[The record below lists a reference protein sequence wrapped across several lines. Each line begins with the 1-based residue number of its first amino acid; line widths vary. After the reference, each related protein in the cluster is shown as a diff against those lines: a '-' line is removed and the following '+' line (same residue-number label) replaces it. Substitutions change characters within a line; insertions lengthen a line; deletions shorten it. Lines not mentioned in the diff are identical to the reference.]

1 MKSLYIKLIAASLAL
16 SCTAALTACS
26 SSQTSSDTSSD
37 ANIGGS
43 TSVSEQENNNNTENS
58 GNSENVDSSTH
69 SDGNSADNS
78 DSSTTED
85 KPSASGNTESTV
97 SSVTYEPVKDGK
109 FTLAN
114 EKLSFKMPDGWK
126 LVSASLAYQFAS
138 EDETDENKFN
148 LVVSKTD
155 SPIENV
161 TSDQMTATY
170 AATMENFKLVSF
182 EHTEIAGKQAVY
194 MQLTGMVSQVTKQ
207 TTITQYMIQ
216 SGEDAYCF
224 SFTQSSEDETFPD
237 LITEVIDSLEIK

>member
-1 MKSLYIKLIAASLAL
+1 MNRLYIKLIAASLAL
-16 SCTAALTACS
+16 SCTAALTACN
-26 SSQTSSDTSSD
+26 SSQTSSDTSSVAD
-37 ANIGGS
+37 IGGS
-43 TSVSEQENNNNTENS
+43 TSVSEQESTDSNDS
-58 GNSENVDSSTH
+58 SDNVDT
-69 SDGNSADNS
+69 SAPS
-78 DSSTTED
+78 DSSASENIDSSATED
-85 KPSASGNTESTV
+85 NVSSYDSTESTV

-170 AATMENFKLVSF
+170 AATMENFKLVAF

-224 SFTQSSEDETFPD
+224 SFTQSTEDETFPD
-237 LITEVIDSLEIK
+237 LVTGVIDSLEIK

>member
-170 AATMENFKLVSF
+170 AATIENFKL
-182 EHTEIAGKQAVY
+182 
-194 MQLTGMVSQVTKQ
+194 L
-207 TTITQYMIQ
+207 
-216 SGEDAYCF
+216 
-224 SFTQSSEDETFPD
+224 
-237 LITEVIDSLEIK
+237 